1 MTDAALDRPS
11 LGTYLDPRMPR
22 ILLLGAISGFPW
34 VLIGS
39 SLTLWLKDDGMS
51 RSTIGFAGAIFSVY
65 AFNWLWA
72 PLIDRVRIPWLA
84 DRVGQRKAWILT
96 LQGVILLM
104 LGVWAT
110 LSPATSLAL
119 VVGVGLVIAI
129 ASASQDITVDALRI
143 EQVGANEQAAMAAGA
158 AVAVVGWWTGF
169 KLGGLVSLYVAEG
182 FEVGG
187 VENHWQMTF
196 LVLALMV
203 VAMNLLLLLVPEVSS
218 AARVAR
224 QREDEARI
232 VRAVGAGPASKE
244 AASPAS
250 VPAGA
255 AAWFASTIVSPIAS
269 FFRANG
275 TRFALAILAF
285 VFLFK
290 IGEAFVGKMSI
301 VFYDDIGFSK
311 TDIALYSK
319 GLGWVTTVLFTL
331 IGGWFAVTR
340 GVVVSLAIA
349 GVAMAGTNLLF
360 AAMAWQAVPSDWL
373 FALAVVVDDAAAAIA
388 TVIFVTFIS
397 LLVDR
402 TYTATQYALLASI
415 GTAGR
420 TVVASTSGAMVDG
433 LNGDWGLFFVL
444 TALMV
449 LPALALLWYLR
460 TRLPVAD
467 DAPPANEPDAAS
479 PIGLRDAP
487 DPVVRG

>member
-1 MTDAALDRPS
+1 MSDAAPARQSSRPS

-65 AFNWLWA
+65 AFNWMWA

-84 DRVGQRKAWILT
+84 DRVGQRKAWILV
-96 LQGVILLM
+96 LQGVILAM
-104 LGVWAT
+104 LAFWST
-110 LSPATSLAL
+110 LSAAENLAL
-119 VVGVGLVIAI
+119 VVAVGLVIAI

-143 EQVGANEQAAMAAGA
+143 EQVGAHEQAAMAAGA

-169 KLGGLVSLYVAEG
+169 KLGGLVSLFVADAFETRG
-182 FEVGG
+182 FA
-187 VENHWQMTF
+187 NHWQLTF
-196 LVLALMV
+196 VVLALMV
-203 VAMNLLLLLVPEVSS
+203 VAMNLLLLRIPEVSS
-218 AARVAR
+218 AERIAR
-224 QREDEARI
+224 QREDEQRLSGGSAN
-232 VRAVGAGPASKE
+232 PAT
-244 AASPAS
+244 
-250 VPAGA
+250 
-255 AAWFASTIVSPIAS
+255 WFASTVVSPIAS

-275 TRFALAILAF
+275 LKLAFAILAF

-290 IGEAFVGKMSI
+290 VGEAFVGKMSI

-311 TDIALYSK
+311 SDIGLYSK
-319 GLGWVTTVLFTL
+319 GLGWITTVVFTL
-331 IGGWFAVTR
+331 IGGWFAVKR
-340 GVVVSLAIA
+340 GVVYSLAVA
-349 GVAMAGTNLLF
+349 GLAMAGTNLLF
-360 AAMAWQAVPSDWL
+360 AAMAWQEVPSTWL
-373 FALAVVVDDAAAAIA
+373 FAVAVVVDDAAAAIA

-433 LNGDWGLFFVL
+433 LGGDWGLFFVL

-449 LPALALLWYLR
+449 LPSLAVLWYLR
-460 TRLPVAD
+460 TSLPDNATD
-467 DAPPANEPDAAS
+467 PEPASDGKLAAA
-479 PIGLRDAP
+479 RA
-487 DPVVRG
+487 